1 MPVYE
6 FECRDCMTSCNKGID
21 GLVKKLDKTSAAK
34 LVKNNSN
41 FLYIEVLNPK
51 NDKKIFSA
59 GKEGEKGV
67 RRFRYKI
74 DEKKFLYIEL
84 KDWR

>member
-21 GLVKKLDKTSAAK
+21 ALVKNLDKTHATK
-34 LVKNNSN
+34 LIKSNSN

-51 NDKKIFSA
+51 NDKKYSQL
-59 GKEGEKGV
+59 
-67 RRFRYKI
+67 
-74 DEKKFLYIEL
+74 EKKAKREL
-84 KDWR
+84 EGLGIRLMIKSFSMSN